1 MFTSDHCFDHT
12 RRRSVTDSCLETHLV
27 MEGTFVMRGI
37 SKRGKHD
44 FYLFFFKGVTLYF
57 LYLFFFFFLV
67 KNVLRRQHPCSTLQ
81 NLQAITIQ
89 VTVEKMALNFEGQRV
104 FFHPFLP

>member
-1 MFTSDHCFDHT
+1 MFTSDRCFDHT

-27 MEGTFVMRGI
+27 TEGTFIMREI
-37 SKRGKHD
+37 SKRGKRD
-44 FYLFFFKGVTLYF
+44 FYLFFFFKGVTLYF
-57 LYLFFFFFLV
+57 LYLFFG
-67 KNVLRRQHPCSTLQ
+67 KNVRRRQRPCGKLQ

-89 VTVEKMALNFEGQRV
+89 VTVKKWALNFEGQRV